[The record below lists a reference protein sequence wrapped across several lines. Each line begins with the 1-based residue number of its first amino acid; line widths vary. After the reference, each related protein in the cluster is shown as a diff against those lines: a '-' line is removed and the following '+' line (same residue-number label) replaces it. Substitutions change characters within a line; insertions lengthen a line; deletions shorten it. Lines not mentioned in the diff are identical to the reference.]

1 MHHRETSKNVLE
13 IVDRDGNLLLEQFD
27 KSETRTELLSVNNTD
42 YVFLLLITNKHKY
55 ERMISMKNLNMN
67 INIIINVNININI
80 IRTNTYKNNGSY
92 ILTIIINRS
101 HDP

>member
-1 MHHRETSKNVLE
+1 M
-13 IVDRDGNLLLEQFD
+13 
-27 KSETRTELLSVNNTD
+27 NNTD

-55 ERMISMKNLNMN
+55 ERMISMKNLNMNIN

>member
-1 MHHRETSKNVLE
+1 M
-13 IVDRDGNLLLEQFD
+13 
-27 KSETRTELLSVNNTD
+27 NNTD

-67 INIIINVNININI
+67 ININVNININI